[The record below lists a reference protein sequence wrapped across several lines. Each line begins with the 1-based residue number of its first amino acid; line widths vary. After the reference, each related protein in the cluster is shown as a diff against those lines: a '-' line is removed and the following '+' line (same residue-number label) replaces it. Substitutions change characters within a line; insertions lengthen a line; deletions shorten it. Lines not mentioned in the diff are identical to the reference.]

1 MNQGTDNNTLM
12 AASEPPA
19 PDGHHGENRE
29 AAEER
34 LKTGIGSA
42 TILQV
47 LPALGVA
54 GGVERGTVEIAQ
66 AIVAKGGRSLVVS
79 SGGARAHELKRVDAE
94 HIELPV
100 HSKNPFVM
108 HANIDRLARII
119 ATEKVDIVHARS
131 RAPAWSAYYAAK
143 RQGVPFMTT
152 FHGTY
157 GASNRL
163 KRRYNSVM
171 TRGERVIAISRFI
184 GGHVLQNYG
193 VPANK
198 IRIIHRGVNLDRFD
212 PSKVTAERVAALA
225 NDWRLGDGLPVV
237 MLPGRLTRWKGQAM
251 FIEAI
256 GNLGR
261 RDIRCL
267 VVGGDQGRTK
277 YRQELENLV
286 NKQGLGEIV
295 RLVDHCDDMPAAYM
309 LTDVVVSASTDP
321 EAFGRIVVEAQAMG
335 RPVVASDHG
344 GARETVIEGETGWL
358 FPPGDVTALTG
369 ALEKVLGLARE
380 SRAALAQKAIANV
393 RENFSLEAM
402 CAKTLDVYT
411 EVLQSR
417 AGG

>member
-1 MNQGTDNNTLM
+1 MNEGTDNNTLM
-12 AASEPPA
+12 AAPEPPA
-19 PDGHHGENRE
+19 PDGHHGESRE
-29 AAEER
+29 ATEGR
-34 LKTGIGSA
+34 PKTGIGSA

-47 LPALGVA
+47 LPALGTA
-54 GGVERGTVEIAQ
+54 GGVERGTMEIAQ

-79 SGGARAHELKRVDAE
+79 SGGARVHVLKRADTE

-100 HSKNPFVM
+100 HSKNPFVI

-119 ATEKVDIVHARS
+119 AAEKVDIVHARS

-143 RQGVPFMTT
+143 RQGVPFVTT

-157 GASNRL
+157 GASNGL

-184 GGHVLQNYG
+184 GGHVHQNYG
-193 VPANK
+193 VPTNK

-225 NDWRLGDGLPVV
+225 NKWRLGDGLPLV

-256 GNLGR
+256 GNLAR

-267 VVGGDQGRTK
+267 VVGGDQGRTE

-286 NKQGLGEIV
+286 NKKDLGGIV
-295 RLVDHCDDMPAAYM
+295 RIMDHCDDMPAAYM

-321 EAFGRIVVEAQAMG
+321 EAFGRIVVEAQALG

-344 GARETVIEGETGWL
+344 GARETVIDGETGWL
-358 FPPGDVTALTG
+358 FPPGDVTALTVV
-369 ALEKVLGLARE
+369 LEKVLGLAQE
-380 SRAALAQKAIANV
+380 TRAALAQKAIANV
-393 RENFSLEAM
+393 RENYSLETM

-411 EVLQSR
+411 EVLQSKTS
-417 AGG
+417 G